1 MTAAARVPRLIFELG
16 ERGTK
21 VAVVV
26 TAGAGDGA
34 TAGEDNARW
43 RRRILRAARPYLL
56 RVVGPNC
63 IGYAVPRLG
72 LNASFGPGGLKAGR
86 LAPGAQSAPGL
97 APPPPLRTPPNTP
110 PPPP

>member
-63 IGYAVPRLG
+63 IGHAVPRLG
-72 LNASFGPGGLKAGR
+72 LNASFRPGGPKAGR
-86 LAPGAQSAPGL
+86 AAAGAQAGRGFGRPRGPGAA
-97 APPPPLRTPPNTP
+97 
-110 PPPP
+110 